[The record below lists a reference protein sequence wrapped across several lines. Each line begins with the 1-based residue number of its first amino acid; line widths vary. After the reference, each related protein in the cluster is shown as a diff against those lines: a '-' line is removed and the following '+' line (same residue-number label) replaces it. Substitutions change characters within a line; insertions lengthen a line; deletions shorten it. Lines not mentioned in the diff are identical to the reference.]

1 MTKSRT
7 EPTDLQQETLEISR
21 TSDSIVNS
29 ETNSNFVLEPDAII
43 LDRYRVI
50 KLLGR
55 GGMGSVFHIRHINLN
70 SDYALKVLDTHSNDS
85 TWRRFENEA
94 KAANRLD
101 HPNLIKVHDFGLLP
115 NGQPFFV
122 MELVPGITL
131 SDHLKKNGVLGVS
144 HALSVFIQ
152 VAFALS
158 YAHDNGVIH
167 RDLKPSN
174 IMLVEN
180 DNGSLYSTV
189 KVVDLG
195 IAKLTGIDEFNQ
207 QTLTRTGEI
216 FGSPLYMSPEQCMG
230 TAVDRR
236 TDLYSLGCALYETL
250 TGAPPLMGDSALS
263 TMMKHQSESPL
274 SLKEASLGIIF
285 PKKVEQVVAKLLE
298 KNPDAR
304 YLNAQLL
311 TVDLVNIQQTL
322 NESDGDDSNANEVLR
337 NDRAQQKEKFDLFSI
352 RNTLT
357 VLLVLCAYGLGYY
370 TGENTFDREKKQA
383 ENVVD
388 NSKVKRRIS
397 DAPVLFEKTES
408 PNGYIDD
415 EPAKDA
421 DPYMKQGPSF
431 FSTRISNDKR
441 KFTFPKGI
449 SLGSVCVIGRPET
462 RTQAMNEVVLPN
474 GPIEYIADAKLM
486 NFPNLMLKF
495 RPGEIY
501 SFVLQDTFRNPKRI
515 LNELYRQNKLE
526 ILNLNSTFL
535 TDSDISAIGKL
546 PKLNRLFLANST
558 LSGDVIASLP
568 TLKQMHSLDLVKTQN
583 LDPLLDKLVG
593 TKNLYYLRVKS
604 CALTRKNLLQLAKL
618 TSIGDLHVNAN
629 TAITDETLPL
639 LLPLKKLESLNIE
652 DCAITL
658 KSLPTLKKFPL
669 KRIWVGSRQFTEE
682 EKDVLKK
689 ELKLKSIIVQR
700 IR

>member
-236 TDLYSLGCALYETL
+236 TDLYSLGCALYET
-250 TGAPPLMGDSALS
+250 GVPP
-263 TMMKHQSESPL
+263 
-274 SLKEASLGIIF
+274 
-285 PKKVEQVVAKLLE
+285 
-298 KNPDAR
+298 
-304 YLNAQLL
+304 
-311 TVDLVNIQQTL
+311 
-322 NESDGDDSNANEVLR
+322 
-337 NDRAQQKEKFDLFSI
+337 
-352 RNTLT
+352 
-357 VLLVLCAYGLGYY
+357 
-370 TGENTFDREKKQA
+370 
-383 ENVVD
+383 
-388 NSKVKRRIS
+388 
-397 DAPVLFEKTES
+397 
-408 PNGYIDD
+408 
-415 EPAKDA
+415 
-421 DPYMKQGPSF
+421 
-431 FSTRISNDKR
+431 
-441 KFTFPKGI
+441 
-449 SLGSVCVIGRPET
+449 
-462 RTQAMNEVVLPN
+462 
-474 GPIEYIADAKLM
+474 
-486 NFPNLMLKF
+486 
-495 RPGEIY
+495 
-501 SFVLQDTFRNPKRI
+501 I
-515 LNELYRQNKLE
+515 L
-526 ILNLNSTFL
+526 
-535 TDSDISAIGKL
+535 
-546 PKLNRLFLANST
+546 
-558 LSGDVIASLP
+558 
-568 TLKQMHSLDLVKTQN
+568 
-583 LDPLLDKLVG
+583 
-593 TKNLYYLRVKS
+593 
-604 CALTRKNLLQLAKL
+604 
-618 TSIGDLHVNAN
+618 
-629 TAITDETLPL
+629 
-639 LLPLKKLESLNIE
+639 
-652 DCAITL
+652 
-658 KSLPTLKKFPL
+658 
-669 KRIWVGSRQFTEE
+669 
-682 EKDVLKK
+682 
-689 ELKLKSIIVQR
+689 
-700 IR
+700 